1 MFIDKQT
8 WSTDEKNEF
17 FKGRECTKKSFSP
30 TIFVW
35 HRNTILR
42 EIGAD
47 NTEPVI
53 CKTTQAK
60 SPKMSLLAL
69 PVMVVLNK

>member
-1 MFIDKQT
+1 MKKMNFLKDV
-8 WSTDEKNEF
+8 SVLKNPF
-17 FKGRECTKKSFSP
+17 HLR
-30 TIFVW
+30 FVW